1 MRLARTAYE
10 QCVFI
15 YVIFFMEGWLVIMK
29 VLGLPEKQG
38 LYDPNMEKGSCGVG
52 FVANIEGKKTNEI
65 VISALEILKNMSHRG
80 ATGSDPETGDGAG
93 IQIQIPH
100 EFFFSALEKMDI
112 ILPSEGDY
120 AVGMTFL
127 PMEPNARYYCEG
139 VFERILR
146 EEGQKIIGWR
156 HVPINDKACGVSA
169 QGTRPVIQQIFIDRN
184 DQDVKEF
191 ERKLYI
197 VRKRVERTISE
208 SLRPYTDAFY
218 VCSLSTNT
226 IVYKGQFLAHQIE
239 EFYLDLKDDK
249 LKSSIA
255 IVHQRYS
262 TNTFPSWRL
271 AHPYRHISHNGEIN
285 TIRGNVK
292 WMNAREGVM
301 SSKLFGDSFKKALP
315 IIQPN
320 SSDSCN
326 LDNVF
331 ELLLLSGYSMSHAIK
346 MLMPEA
352 WRYDKTMSSNLRAFY
367 EYHEG
372 LIEPWDGP
380 ATIVFTDGVKVGAT
394 LDRNGLRP
402 ARYLVTNDNMVIM
415 ASESGVLKIDESKI
429 LEKGKLGPGKIFI
442 VDTDEKRIAKDEEVK
457 QKLASEKGYS
467 EWINENKLDLN
478 KIVLHKDLPR
488 MDEDTL
494 ISKQKIFGYTEEELR
509 RVLAPMA
516 QSSKE
521 AISSMGNDAPL
532 AVLSDRPQLL
542 FNYFRQLF
550 AQVTNPPIDPIRE
563 KKVMSLNQY
572 IGRSGNILKKINEKK
587 SNKFIELE
595 QPILYREKIE
605 KIKSVE
611 VDTLRSIT
619 IPIIFEA
626 DQYEKGLSVAL
637 DALKKRVED
646 SILQGYRIIILSD
659 SDVDRYRA
667 PIPSILAVS
676 AVHNY
681 LIKKKLRTKVD
692 LIIET
697 GEARDPFHMALL
709 LGYGATAVYPY
720 VALESIN
727 YLVKNRLYID
737 NITVKEASMNFVR
750 ALGYGIRKITS
761 KMGISTLRSFN
772 GAQIFEVI
780 GLDEELVNE
789 HFAGTPCRL
798 SGLKMDGIAKEIL
811 VRHNLAFDMNV
822 KTNPLKIGGEIH
834 WRKNGETHLF
844 NPDTISKLQQSCR
857 ANDYELFKE
866 YSSLINDQSKKLK
879 TIRGLLKFK
888 ESNPVLLEEVESV
901 ESIIKRF
908 ATGAMSFGSLS
919 KEVHETLAVAM
930 NRIGGKSNSGE
941 GGEDDKRYIKTESG
955 DFKRSAIK
963 QVAAARFGVSTN
975 YLINADELQIKVAQG
990 AKPGEGGHLPGKKV
1004 TKEIAKVRHS
1014 LPGID
1019 LISPPPHHDIYSIED
1034 LEQLIFDLKNVNPG
1048 ARVSVK
1054 LVSEVGVGTV
1064 AAGVAKGSADMVLIS
1079 GHDGGTGASPIS
1091 SIKTAG
1097 VPWELGLAE
1106 TQQTL
1111 LLNNLRSRI
1120 AVQVDGQMRTGR
1132 DVVIGAL
1139 LGAEEFGFATAPLI
1153 VCGCIMM
1160 RKCHNNTCPVGVA
1173 TQDPELRKHFK
1184 GKPEHVINFFRFIAM
1199 EMREIMSELGFRTVD
1214 EMVGRV
1220 DRLEVNEGNR
1230 HWKTQDLD
1238 LSKVL
1243 YRPELPMRFGQ
1254 RKTVDQE
1261 DPTINAIDKKL
1272 IKMAEIALEGGEGI
1286 RKTFEIKN
1294 TDRAVGAMISGE
1306 IVKRHGKEGLT
1317 EDAIDFTFVGT
1328 SGQSF
1333 GAFAVPGVT
1342 LRLEGDANDYLGKGL
1357 SGGKIIVTPH
1367 EESPLEAEKN
1377 IIAGNTLLYGATSGE
1392 AYINGKV
1399 GERFAV
1405 RNSGATAVV
1414 EGIGD
1419 HGCEYM
1425 TGGRVVVLGET
1436 GRNFGAG
1443 MSGGI
1448 AYVLDE
1454 QDSFSPKCNFEM
1466 VETDEL
1472 NISDIS
1478 TVKGL
1483 IEKHLKYTGS
1493 SKAKKVLSSWDE
1505 YIDKFVKVISPKYR
1519 EIIEGSKDAHVGS
1532 LEVKSVG

>member
-1 MRLARTAYE
+1 
-10 QCVFI
+10 
-15 YVIFFMEGWLVIMK
+15 MK

-38 LYDPNMEKGSCGVG
+38 LYDPNMEKDSCGVG
-52 FVANIEGKKTNEI
+52 FVADVTGKKTNKI
-65 VISALEILKNMSHRG
+65 ITNALEILKNMSHRG
-80 ATGSDPETGDGAG
+80 ATGADRETGDGAG

-100 EFFFSALEKMDI
+100 EFFSLELKKMNI
-112 ILPSEGDY
+112 MLPREGDY
-120 AVGMTFL
+120 AVGMIFL

-139 VFERILR
+139 VFERILE
-146 EEGQKIIGWR
+146 EEGQKLIGWR
-156 HVPINDKACGVSA
+156 DVPINDKACGISA
-169 QGTRPVIQQIFIDRN
+169 QGTRPVIQQILIDRN
-184 DQDVKEF
+184 DQEIKEF
-191 ERKLYI
+191 KRNLYI
-197 VRKRVERTISE
+197 IRKRVEKTIRENS
-208 SLRPYTDAFY
+208 RPYTDAFY
-218 VCSLSTNT
+218 VCSLSSRT

-249 LKSSIA
+249 LKSAIG

-271 AHPYRHISHNGEIN
+271 AHPYRYISHNGEIN

-292 WMNAREGVM
+292 WMIAREGVM
-301 SSKLFGDSFKKALP
+301 TSKLLGDSFKKVLP
-315 IIQPN
+315 IIQPG

-352 WRYDKTMSSNLRAFY
+352 WRYDKTMSSDLRAFY

-380 ATIVFTDGVKVGAT
+380 ATIVFTDGAKVGAT

-402 ARYLVTNDNMVIM
+402 ARYLVTKDNMVIM

-442 VDTDEKRIAKDEEVK
+442 VDTAEKRITKDEEVK
-457 QKLASEKGYS
+457 QRLASEKGYS

-478 KIVLHKDLPR
+478 KIALHKDLPR

-494 ISKQKIFGYTEEELR
+494 IIKQKIFGYTEEVLR
-509 RVLAPMA
+509 RVIAPMA

-595 QPILYREKIE
+595 QPILYREKLE
-605 KIKSVE
+605 KIKNVE
-611 VDTLRSIT
+611 VETLRSIT
-619 IPIIFEA
+619 IPIIFES
-626 DQYEKGLSVAL
+626 DQYENGLSTAL

-676 AVHNY
+676 TVHNY
-681 LIKKKLRTKVD
+681 LIKMRLRTKVD

-709 LGYGATAVYPY
+709 LGYGATAIYPY
-720 VALESIN
+720 VAIESIN
-727 YLVKNRLYID
+727 YLVKNRLYVEDIAAH
-737 NITVKEASMNFVR
+737 EACMNFVR

-780 GLDEELVNE
+780 GLDEELVEE

-811 VRHNLAFDMNV
+811 IRHNEAFDMKI
-822 KTNPLKIGGEIH
+822 KTNPLEIGGEIH
-834 WRKNGETHLF
+834 WRKNSGTHLL

-857 ANDYELFKE
+857 INDYDLFKE
-866 YSSLINDQSKKLK
+866 YSGLINNQSKKLK

-888 ESNPVLLEEVESV
+888 EANPITLEEVESV

-919 KEVHETLAVAM
+919 KEAHETLAVAM
-930 NRIGGKSNSGE
+930 NRIAAKSNSGE
-941 GGEDDKRYIKTESG
+941 GGEDDKRYIRTENG

-963 QVAAARFGVSTN
+963 QVAAARFGVSTD
-975 YLINADELQIKVAQG
+975 YLINADELQIKVTQG

-1014 LPGID
+1014 LSGID

-1034 LEQLIFDLKNVNPG
+1034 LEQLIFDLRNVNPD

-1097 VPWELGLAE
+1097 APWELGLAE

-1173 TQDPELRKHFK
+1173 TQDPELRRHFK

-1199 EMREIMSELGFRTVD
+1199 EIREIMSKLGFRTMN

-1220 DRLEVNEGNR
+1220 DMLEINEDNK
-1230 HWKTQDLD
+1230 HWKTKNLD
-1238 LSKVL
+1238 LSSIL
-1243 YRPELPMRFGQ
+1243 YRPELPKRFGK
-1254 RKTVDQE
+1254 RKTVEQE
-1261 DPTINAIDKKL
+1261 DQTANVIDKKL
-1272 IKMAEIALEGGEGI
+1272 IQIAQSSLKSGE
-1286 RKTFEIKN
+1286 KVSKSLEIKN
-1294 TDRAVGAMISGE
+1294 TDRSVGAMLSGE
-1306 IVKRHGKEGLT
+1306 ITKKYGKKGLI
-1317 EDAIDFTFVGT
+1317 EDTIDFTFVGT
-1328 SGQSF
+1328 AGQSF
-1333 GAFAVPGVT
+1333 GAFAVSGLT
-1342 LRLEGDANDYLGKGL
+1342 LRLKGDANDYLGKGL

-1367 EESPLEAEKN
+1367 QESPLEAEKN
-1377 IIAGNTLLYGATSGE
+1377 IIAGNTLLYGSTSGKV
-1392 AYINGKV
+1392 YINGQV

-1405 RNSGATAVV
+1405 RNSGAIAVV

-1425 TGGRVVVLGET
+1425 TGGRIVILGET

-1466 VETDEL
+1466 IEIDEL
-1472 NISDIS
+1472 KPNDIS

-1483 IEKHLKYTGS
+1483 IENHVKYTGS
-1493 SKAKKVLSSWDE
+1493 SKAKKILDSWDQ
-1505 YIDKFVKVISPKYR
+1505 YIDKFVKVINPKYR
-1519 EIIEGSKDAHVGS
+1519 EIIECSKENYVDS
-1532 LEVKSVG
+1532 LEVKSIG

>member
-1 MRLARTAYE
+1 
-10 QCVFI
+10 
-15 YVIFFMEGWLVIMK
+15 MK

-38 LYDPNMEKGSCGVG
+38 LYNPNMEKDSCGVG
-52 FVANIEGKKTNEI
+52 FVADITGKKSNEI
-65 VISALEILKNMSHRG
+65 VKNGLEILKNMSHRG
-80 ATGSDPETGDGAG
+80 ATGADPETGDGAG
-93 IQIQIPH
+93 ILIQIPH
-100 EFFFSALEKMDI
+100 EFLASELAKKDVK
-112 ILPSEGDY
+112 LPKEGDY
-120 AVGMTFL
+120 AVGMIFL

-146 EEGQKIIGWR
+146 EEGQKLIAWR
-156 HVPINDKACGVSA
+156 DVPINDKACGVSA
-169 QGTRPVIQQIFIDRN
+169 QGTRPVVQQIFIDRN
-184 DQDVKEF
+184 NQEPSAF
-191 ERKLYI
+191 ERNLYI
-197 VRKRVERTISE
+197 VRKRVEKTISDGAK
-208 SLRPYTDAFY
+208 PYTEAFY
-218 VCSLSTNT
+218 VCSLSSRTM
-226 IVYKGQFLAHQIE
+226 VYKGQFLAYQIE
-239 EFYLDLKDDK
+239 EFYLDLKDER
-249 LKSSIA
+249 LCSAIA
-255 IVHQRYS
+255 TVHQRYS

-271 AHPYRHISHNGEIN
+271 AHPYRYISHNGEIN
-285 TIRGNVK
+285 TIRGNIK
-292 WMNAREGVM
+292 WMNAREGEM
-301 SSKLFGDSFKKALP
+301 TSKLFGEDFKKVLP

-331 ELLLLSGYSMSHAIK
+331 ELLILSGYSMHHALK

-352 WRYDKTMSSNLRAFY
+352 WRYNKIMPADLRAFY

-380 ATIVFTDGVKVGAT
+380 ATIVFSDGVSVGAA

-402 ARYLVTNDNMVIM
+402 ARYLVTKDNMVVM
-415 ASESGVLKIDESKI
+415 ASESGVLKMSEDKI
-429 LEKGKLGPGKIFI
+429 LKKGKLGPGKILI
-442 VDTDEKRIAKDEEVK
+442 VDIEKKRIIEDDEIK
-457 QKLASEKGYS
+457 QKLSQEKAYA
-467 EWINENKLDLN
+467 EWIKKN
-478 KIVLHKDLPR
+478 KIDLKQIKLSKDLAR

-494 ISKQKIFGYTEEELR
+494 VKKQKIFGYTEEELK
-509 RVLAPMA
+509 RVIAPMA
-516 QSSKE
+516 KDSKE

-532 AVLSDRPQLL
+532 AVLSDKPQLL

-572 IGRSGNILKKINEKK
+572 IGRSGNILKKINEREH
-587 SNKFIELE
+587 NKFIELE
-595 QPILYREKIE
+595 QPILYSEKIE
-605 KIKSVE
+605 KIKSVD

-619 IPIIFEA
+619 IPIIFES
-626 DQYEKGLSVAL
+626 DQYENGLNNAL
-637 DALKKRVED
+637 EALNKRVEE
-646 SILQGYRIIILSD
+646 SINKGYRIIILSD
-659 SDVDRYRA
+659 RDVDRYRA
-667 PIPSILAVS
+667 PIPSLLAVS
-676 AVHNY
+676 AVHNN
-681 LIKKKLRTKVD
+681 LINKKLRTKVD
-692 LIIET
+692 IIIET

-709 LGYGATAVYPY
+709 LGYGATAIYPY

-737 NITVKEASMNFVR
+737 NITVKEACMNYVR

-780 GLDEELVNE
+780 GLDEELVNKY
-789 HFAGTPCRL
+789 FAGTPNRL
-798 SGLKMDGIAKEIL
+798 SGLKMDGVAKEIL
-811 VRHNLAFDMNV
+811 IRHNKAFEMNV
-822 KTNPLKIGGEIH
+822 KTQELEVGGTIH
-834 WRKNGETHLF
+834 WRKNGEAHML
-844 NPDTISKLQQSCR
+844 NPDTITKLQQSCR
-857 ANDYELFKE
+857 ANDYDLFKE
-866 YSSLINDQSKKLK
+866 YSSLIDNQSEKLR
-879 TIRGLLKFK
+879 TIRGLLDFK
-888 ESNPVLLEEVESV
+888 EGNSIPLDEVEPV

-919 KEVHETLAVAM
+919 KEVHETLAIAM

-941 GGEDDKRYIKTESG
+941 GGEDDSRYVRTENG

-963 QVAAARFGVSTN
+963 QVAAARFGVTTN

-990 AKPGEGGHLPGKKV
+990 AKPGEGGHLPGRKV

-1014 LPGID
+1014 IPGID

-1034 LEQLIFDLKNVNPG
+1034 LEQLIYDLKNVNPG

-1111 LLNNLRSRI
+1111 LINNLRSRI

-1199 EMREIMSELGFRTVD
+1199 EVREIMSQLGFRTMD
-1214 EMVGRV
+1214 EMIGRV
-1220 DRLEVNEGNR
+1220 DMLKVNESNR
-1230 HWKTQDLD
+1230 HWKTKNLD
-1238 LSKVL
+1238 FGAIL
-1243 YRPELPMRFGQ
+1243 YRPELPSRFGQ
-1254 RKTVDQE
+1254 RKTMNQE
-1261 DPTINAIDKKL
+1261 EQTAKVLDKKL
-1272 IKMAEIALEGGEGI
+1272 LDIAKPALEKCEKVNGCF
-1286 RKTFEIKN
+1286 KIKN
-1294 TDRAVGAMISGE
+1294 TDRTVGAMLSGE
-1306 IVKRHGKEGLT
+1306 VTKQYGNKGLP
-1317 EDAIDFTFVGT
+1317 EDTINFTFDGT
-1328 SGQSF
+1328 AGQSF
-1333 GAFAVPGVT
+1333 GAFAAPGVT
-1342 LRLEGDANDYLGKGL
+1342 LCLKGDANDYLGKGL
-1357 SGGKIIVTPH
+1357 SGGKLIVALH
-1367 EESPLEAEKN
+1367 EDSTLKSDEN

-1392 AYINGKV
+1392 AYINGRV

-1405 RNSGATAVV
+1405 RNSGAFAVV
-1414 EGIGD
+1414 EGVGD

-1425 TGGRVVVLGET
+1425 TDGRVVILGET

-1448 AYVLDE
+1448 AYVFDE
-1454 QDSFSPKCNFEM
+1454 NDNFSSKCNFEM
-1466 VETDEL
+1466 IEIDEL
-1472 NISDIS
+1472 TEEDMDFVRNMIQNH
-1478 TVKGL
+1478 VN
-1483 IEKHLKYTGS
+1483 YTQS
-1493 SKAKKVLSSWDE
+1493 SKGKKILADWGF
-1505 YIDKFVKVISPKYR
+1505 YKHRFVRAISPQYR
-1519 EIIEGSKDAHVGS
+1519 KIIESSTGN
-1532 LEVKSVG
+1532 LEVKYVG